1 MIPILFQAKIYVCE
15 ISGHINKS
23 VSSWKG
29 KEEPVQH
36 NQGMNKF
43 SEVFCPLMA
52 SDVQHGIR
60 CNFCQ
65 EVWLVLDLCCGHSSI
80 RSPLFCCAKTQ
91 TECAGFGCSC
101 RQRETMLTP
110 HSSMERIILLLAQ
123 CSRANRGMFSHGN
136 WTKQQISSQETS

>member
-43 SEVFCPLMA
+43 SEVFFPLMA

-60 CNFCQ
+60 CNFC
-65 EVWLVLDLCCGHSSI
+65 
-80 RSPLFCCAKTQ
+80 
-91 TECAGFGCSC
+91 
-101 RQRETMLTP
+101 
-110 HSSMERIILLLAQ
+110 
-123 CSRANRGMFSHGN
+123 
-136 WTKQQISSQETS
+136 